1 MRIVDFIRIARMHVN
16 ISDGKIVYAVNIL
29 DGQGDS
35 LFIQKK
41 DGGSCYINLQLFGD
55 VEGEVRH
62 NAVAYIKHG
71 PVSRIKLFPAKHAKI
86 YLVSKGRFNV
96 NRIPYDKAEEMRWL
110 YDLS

>member
-29 DGQGDS
+29 DSQGDS
-35 LFIQKK
+35 LLIQKK

-55 VEGEVRH
+55 VEGRAGH
-62 NAVAYIKHG
+62 NTVAYLKHG
-71 PVSRIKLFPAKHAKI
+71 PVSRIKLFPARHAKL
-86 YLVSKGRFNV
+86 YLASKGRFNV
-96 NRIPYDKAEEMRWL
+96 NHIPYDMAEEMRWL